1 MVCAYCTAT
10 RSSCHRDRESAG
22 DTEKID
28 SLKDSKAGR
37 IYAAYVLLLHIA
49 FAYLDPKYP
58 LVDLPRNIKA
68 SEVPT
73 WFVDCW
79 DDAMKARSFK
89 LVPAELKAL

>member
-1 MVCAYCTAT
+1 MDGAAVINKFSSGKHKDP
-10 RSSCHRDRESAG
+10 RSTHIS
-22 DTEKID
+22 T
-28 SLKDSKAGR
+28 
-37 IYAAYVLLLHIA
+37 AYVFLLRVA